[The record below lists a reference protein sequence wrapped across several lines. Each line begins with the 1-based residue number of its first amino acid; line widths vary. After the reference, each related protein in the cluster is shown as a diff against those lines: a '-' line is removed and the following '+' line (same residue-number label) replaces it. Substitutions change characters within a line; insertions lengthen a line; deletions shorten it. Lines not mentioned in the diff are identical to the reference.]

1 MKLDNDIYVYEWTN
15 PFENN
20 CNSFFVGGTVQALV
34 DPGLNRFLP
43 DLLQRMEKDGI
54 HREDIRYIINTHSHP
69 DHFEA
74 SEAFNDNKDVKIG
87 LHKDCVDFLDGMG
100 GRMYGMFGLR
110 APDVRIDMVLEE
122 GELRLGDENFEI
134 LHVPGHSPGSVALY
148 WPSEKALFPGDVIFN
163 QNVGRTDF
171 PGGDSAL
178 LKESIRTL
186 SNCDTEYFLPGHM
199 EIITGRENVRR
210 NFQFVIEHVFPYI

>member
-20 CNSFFVGGTVQALV
+20 CNSFFIGGTVQALV

-43 DLLQRMEKDGI
+43 DLLKRMESDEI
-54 HREDIRYIINTHSHP
+54 RREDIRYIINTHSHP

-74 SEAFNDNKDVKIG
+74 SEAFNNDENIKIG
-87 LHKDCVDFLDGMG
+87 LHKNCIDFLDGMG
-100 GRMYGMFGLR
+100 GQMYGMFGLR
-110 APDVRIDMVLEE
+110 APKVRIDMVLEE
-122 GELRLGDENFEI
+122 GDLRLGDEDFKI

-148 WPSEKALFPGDVIFN
+148 WPSGKVLFPGDVIFN

-171 PGGDSAL
+171 PGGNSGL
-178 LKESIRTL
+178 LKESIRRL
-186 SNCDTEYFLPGHM
+186 SALDTDYLLPGHM
-199 EIITGRENVRR
+199 EIITGKENVQS
-210 NFQFVIEHVFPYI
+210 NFRFVIEQVFPYI